1 MPVTFIDTLVRLVRL
16 TDMNPTYSTY
26 EAKARFSEVLRLVRE
41 GTPVTVTYRGDP
53 VAEIRP
59 IKPRAKDVEEH
70 FRELEKRGIVTPA
83 ENPRSPLR
91 PGPPNPGGL
100 ARFLADRNE

>member
-1 MPVTFIDTLVRLVRL
+1 MSPI
-16 TDMNPTYSTY
+16 YSTY

-41 GTPVTVTYRGDP
+41 GTTVTVTYRGDP

-59 IKPRAKDVEEH
+59 IEAKAASIDEH
-70 FRELEKRGIVTPA
+70 FAALQKRGIVVPA
-83 ENPRSPLR
+83 ADPRSPLTR
-91 PGPPNPGGL
+91 GEPNPGGL

>member
-1 MPVTFIDTLVRLVRL
+1 
-16 TDMNPTYSTY
+16 MNPTYSTY
-26 EAKARFSEVLRLVRE
+26 EAKARFSEVVRLVRE
-41 GTPVTVTYRGDP
+41 GTSVTITYRGDP

-59 IKPRAKDVEEH
+59 IEPEAATVEEH
-70 FRELEKRGIVTPA
+70 FAELEKRGVVVPA
-83 ENPRSPLR
+83 QDPQTPLR

>member
-1 MPVTFIDTLVRLVRL
+1 
-16 TDMNPTYSTY
+16 MNPTYSTY

-59 IKPRAKDVEEH
+59 IAARGKGVDEH
-70 FRELEKRGIVTPA
+70 FTELEKRGIVIPA
-83 ENPRSPLR
+83 ENPRSPLEA
-91 PGPPNPGGL
+91 GPPNPGGL
-100 ARFLADRNE
+100 ARFIADRNE